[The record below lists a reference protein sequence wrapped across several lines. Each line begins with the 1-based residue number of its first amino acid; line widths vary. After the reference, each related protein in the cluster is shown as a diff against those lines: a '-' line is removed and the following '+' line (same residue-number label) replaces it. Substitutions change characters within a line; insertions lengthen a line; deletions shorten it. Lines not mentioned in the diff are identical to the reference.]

1 MERLGMA
8 CEVLA
13 RLFGDIPGT
22 SRKVRRVPE
31 GGDKVAPGRLA
42 TKFRQR
48 ALRLVSV
55 VVGVTMFSLLA
66 AGQAEEW
73 NYRTQTEIDWRQ
85 YGTDA
90 FSEAGA
96 SGRPVFVLV
105 YADWCAW
112 CKKYEL
118 ETLEQ
123 PPIRRRLEREWVP
136 VAVDY
141 DENPELARRLGVKLV
156 PTTLLLTPEAKK
168 LQRFFGL
175 IDARALAENLDR
187 VRDMWRRGE
196 IPEADFGDESTC
208 CPLVPPQPGAGEQ

>member
-1 MERLGMA
+1 MGTLSMPAEAVTRW
-8 CEVLA
+8 
-13 RLFGDIPGT
+13 FGGVRGR
-22 SRKVRRVPE
+22 SRKVRRIPE
-31 GGDKVAPGRLA
+31 SGGKAGSDRLA
-42 TKFRQR
+42 KWHRQT
-48 ALRLVSV
+48 AWCLVSV
-55 VVGVTMFSLLA
+55 FVGVMMFSLSA

-73 NYRTQTEIDWRQ
+73 NYRTQTETDWRQ

-90 FSEAGA
+90 FAEASA

-112 CKKYEL
+112 CKKYEV

-136 VAVDY
+136 VAVNF
-141 DENPELARRLGVKLV
+141 DESPELARRLGVKLV

-187 VRDMWRRGE
+187 VANMWHRGE

-208 CPLVPPQPGAGEQ
+208 CPLVPSQPGAGEQ